1 MPPVPGLAQPPWWTD
16 EQLAAERDIAI
27 ENFRRA
33 RMEEPLEAYL
43 AAFEERQDTVERLL
57 ETTVDLTRLGQSA
70 LTILTDAQ
78 LLEAFRYVSGPPI
91 SLDDLKVVANAKS
104 LSPKTLESDQ
114 GLVRRLVD
122 TVMIGLDRVRF
133 AWVDEGRRPREDERR
148 AAVLASAVL
157 IASQRVATDRR
168 SEGKAG
174 QESAVEAALVAA
186 GYVKVEPR
194 TVHTIHEGPGPG
206 EFCRECML
214 GTRKA
219 DVLVGLHDR
228 LTARTK
234 VVPGREHGTRRPE
247 DPRTAADRHAGRQSL
262 PGCEEPVDDRFTA
275 RPPPVCPPAPGWRT
289 PSSRPRRFVR
299 ARHGQSPR
307 QRPSGR

>member
-214 GTRKA
+214 GTRKV

-228 LTARTK
+228 RLMPIEAKVSNSFTNSIKRLNNDAAVKAVIWLDQFGTHN
-234 VVPGREHGTRRPE
+234 VVPTAVLSGVYKLKHLGSAQLRGLALFWAHDLARLTQWIEGTKR
-247 DPRTAADRHAGRQSL
+247 
-262 PGCEEPVDDRFTA
+262 
-275 RPPPVCPPAPGWRT
+275 
-289 PSSRPRRFVR
+289 
-299 ARHGQSPR
+299 
-307 QRPSGR
+307 